1 VSRTYNSRDLSWRG
15 NDLRRVGKTTVVSIV
30 PDQTYA
36 GMWRIAHP
44 DGRLSDMVNRTR
56 AKDAAV
62 TIALGIVNSE
72 GQETASGART
82 RVRAPQPGIS
92 PTRAEMNP
100 SPVGHTRL
108 GQQRR

>member
-62 TIALGIVNSE
+62 TIALGILNSE

-92 PTRAEMNP
+92 RP
-100 SPVGHTRL
+100 GL
-108 GQQRR
+108 K